1 MGGRGSS
8 SGIGGKGSRTVK
20 PLFRKNTAKETE
32 KLFNQQSALVREIQ
46 SLERGMPIA
55 IAKAKTAVE
64 KMEIR
69 RKYNKEIEE
78 KRKKANAISKKLYG
92 G

>member
-1 MGGRGSS
+1 M
-8 SGIGGKGSRTVK
+8 
-20 PLFRKNTAKETE
+20 
-32 KLFNQQSALVREIQ
+32 REIQ

-55 IAKAKTAVE
+55 ISKAKTAVE